1 MYRVL
6 LTLLVLASIISCK
19 KEDISGD
26 SGVLTTITSLAA
38 YETEIKSGVS
48 LMFFHATWCPKCAAQ
63 RPAVEGLT
71 KDSALSKVKVGQVDY
86 EKVQEIVNK
95 YNVLGFPTILIY
107 KDNALKHEISGQ
119 GHSQEKL
126 TNLLKALL

>member
-6 LTLLVLASIISCK
+6 LTLLVLASFISCK

-26 SGVLTTITSLAA
+26 TGVLTTITSLAA

-71 KDSALSKVKVGQVDY
+71 KDSALSKVKIGQVDY

-107 KDNALKHEISGQ
+107 KDNVLKHEISGQ